1 VSTHHDKKAAIGAD
15 GTEESGHDGESTFSQ
30 GHDDSMSS
38 RRRSSV
44 GDVDFDTTIT
54 SLGGVWGALAHHDPE
69 DGYRSLAMVDGLAN
83 TVPKGFE
90 GLATSKMN
98 PMSLAL
104 THEDVCV
111 GCADGT
117 I

>member
-1 VSTHHDKKAAIGAD
+1 VD
-15 GTEESGHDGESTFSQ
+15 GIDENGHDGQSTSSQ
-30 GHDDSMSS
+30 DHDGSMSS
-38 RRRSSV
+38 QRRSSV
-44 GDVDFDTTIT
+44 GDVDFNTTIT
-54 SLGGVWGALAHHDPE
+54 PLGGVWGALAHVDPE
-69 DGYRSLAMVDGLAN
+69 DNYYKSLVTVDGLAN
-83 TVPKGFE
+83 SVPKGFE

>member
-1 VSTHHDKKAAIGAD
+1 MANG
-15 GTEESGHDGESTFSQ
+15 
-30 GHDDSMSS
+30 
-38 RRRSSV
+38 RRPSV
-44 GDVDFDTTIT
+44 GDVDFETTIT
-54 SLGGVWGALAHHDPE
+54 PLGGVWGALAQLDPE
-69 DGYRSLAMVDGLAN
+69 DNHRSLVMVDGLAN
-83 TVPKGFE
+83 VAPKGFE
-90 GLATSKMN
+90 GLATSRMN

>member
-1 VSTHHDKKAAIGAD
+1 
-15 GTEESGHDGESTFSQ
+15 
-30 GHDDSMSS
+30 MSNQ
-38 RRRSSV
+38 RRSSV
-44 GDVDFDTTIT
+44 GDADLATTIT
-54 SLGGVWGALAHHDPE
+54 PLGGVWGALAQVEPE
-69 DGYRSLAMVDGLAN
+69 DNYKSLVMVDGLAN

>member
-1 VSTHHDKKAAIGAD
+1 
-15 GTEESGHDGESTFSQ
+15 
-30 GHDDSMSS
+30 MSS
-38 RRRSSV
+38 QRRSSAS
-44 GDVDFDTTIT
+44 DVDFGTTIT
-54 SLGGVWGALAHHDPE
+54 PLGGVWGALAQVDPE
-69 DGYRSLAMVDGLAN
+69 DIYRSLNMVDGLAN
-83 TVPKGFE
+83 QAPKGFE

>member
-1 VSTHHDKKAAIGAD
+1 
-15 GTEESGHDGESTFSQ
+15 
-30 GHDDSMSS
+30 MSNQ
-38 RRRSSV
+38 RRSSV
-44 GDVDFDTTIT
+44 NGVAFDTDIT
-54 SLGGVWGALAHHDPE
+54 PLGGVWNALAQVDPE
-69 DGYRSLAMVDGLAN
+69 ETHKSLAMVDGLAN
-83 TVPKGFE
+83 SVPKGFE

>member
-1 VSTHHDKKAAIGAD
+1 
-15 GTEESGHDGESTFSQ
+15 
-30 GHDDSMSS
+30 MSS
-38 RRRSSV
+38 QRRGSAS
-44 GDVDFDTTIT
+44 DVDFGTTIT
-54 SLGGVWGALAHHDPE
+54 PLGGIWGALAQVDPE
-69 DGYRSLAMVDGLAN
+69 DIYKSTIAVDGLAN
-83 TVPKGFE
+83 HVPKGFE

-104 THEDVCV
+104 THEDFCV

>member
-1 VSTHHDKKAAIGAD
+1 
-15 GTEESGHDGESTFSQ
+15 
-30 GHDDSMSS
+30 MSNQ
-38 RRRSSV
+38 RRGSV
-44 GDVDFDTTIT
+44 GDVDFETTLT
-54 SLGGVWGALAHHDPE
+54 PLGGVWGALAQVDPE
-69 DGYRSLAMVDGLAN
+69 DNYKSLTMVDGVAN
-83 TVPKGFE
+83 NAPKGFE

>member
-1 VSTHHDKKAAIGAD
+1 
-15 GTEESGHDGESTFSQ
+15 
-30 GHDDSMSS
+30 
-38 RRRSSV
+38 
-44 GDVDFDTTIT
+44 
-54 SLGGVWGALAHHDPE
+54 LGGVWGALAQVELE
-69 DGYRSLAMVDGLAN
+69 DNYKSLMMVDGLAN
-83 TVPKGFE
+83 NVPKGFE

-117 I
+117 SM

>member
-1 VSTHHDKKAAIGAD
+1 MDGVEENGYDAKSVS
-15 GTEESGHDGESTFSQ
+15 SQ
-30 GHDDSMSS
+30 GPDGSMSS
-38 RRRSSV
+38 QRRVSV
-44 GDVDFDTTIT
+44 SDVDFDTIIT
-54 SLGGVWGALAHHDPE
+54 PLDGVWGALAQVDPE
-69 DGYRSLAMVDGLAN
+69 DTYKSLAMVDGLAN
-83 TVPKGFE
+83 NTPKGFE